1 MDTELRELVLD
12 IYDTVVQPE
21 NWLPVLDRI
30 GERLDAW
37 GCLVFEIQREGS
49 GRRVV
54 ASHMSSAFE
63 PDLLAQYMEIHKE
76 RELLDQNLFE
86 AHSLATD
93 GIDLLDDDILA
104 DNDEEL
110 FARPNVQTMYAYGIR
125 HRAGGLLNKD
135 NPHRGRFSLQLAE
148 HRLTA
153 AQRTDLDL
161 LLPHIAKAMDLG
173 RPAVDLAALNQG
185 LMTAMDRL
193 SIGVCV
199 MDGLSR
205 IVATNE
211 EFRRQEET
219 HPVLGRDVQ
228 GRLSL
233 QSPDAARV
241 FNRLL
246 SDVMFHGQFGARPRK
261 EAIPVSGEVQDGAL
275 CLELAPLTGVVEM
288 GTSPLN
294 GAVLYSL
301 DTTRPLHVDME
312 AVGQVFGL
320 TGTEQEL
327 GDLISEGLTNV
338 QIAERRG
345 RALDTIRTQVKSV
358 LAKTGCANRTQ
369 LVRLLSG
376 FEGRWIRP

>member
-1 MDTELRELVLD
+1 MDTALKELVLD

-21 NWLPVLDRI
+21 NWLPVLDRV

-37 GCLVFEIQREGS
+37 GCLVFEIQGDAD
-49 GRRVV
+49 GKRVV

-63 PDLLAQYMEIHKE
+63 PDLLAQYMEIHKA
-76 RELLDQNLFE
+76 RELEDQKLFE

-93 GIDLLDDDILA
+93 RIDLLDDDILA
-104 DNDEEL
+104 ESDEEL

-135 NPHRGRFSLQLAE
+135 NPYRGRFSLQLAE

-153 AQRTDLDL
+153 AQRADLDM
-161 LLPHIAKAMDLG
+161 LLPHIAKAMELG

-185 LMTAMDRL
+185 LMAAMDRL

-199 MDGLSR
+199 LDGVSR

-211 EFRRQEET
+211 EFRRQEEA
-219 HPVLGRDVQ
+219 HPVLGRDIQ

-246 SDVMFHGQFGARPRK
+246 SDVMFHGHFGARPRK
-261 EAIPVSGEVQDGAL
+261 EAIPLGGDVHDGAL
-275 CLELAPLTGVVEM
+275 CLELAPLTEVPEM
-288 GTSPLN
+288 GTSSLN

-301 DTTRPLHVDME
+301 DTTRPMDVDME

-320 TGTEQEL
+320 TSAEQGL
-327 GDLISEGLTNV
+327 GKLISEGLTNV

-345 RALDTIRTQVKSV
+345 RAVDTVRTQVKSV
-358 LAKTGCANRTQ
+358 LAKTGSANRTQ

-376 FEGRWIRP
+376 FDGRWIRP